1 MEPIIAPI
9 STDIIKSELTPAK
22 KLRDTN
28 KGGNE
33 IYILNHHDS
42 PNVMKEIGRLR
53 EEAFRDSGGGSGLSM
68 DIDEFDTMEV
78 PYQQLI
84 VWDPDN
90 EKIIGGYRYI
100 AGPDIKMVNGQPH
113 LATSHMFIFSEKFL
127 KEYLPYTIEL
137 GRSFVAPEYQS
148 RKAGMKALF
157 ALDNL
162 WDGLGA
168 LAIVKPEM
176 KYFFGKMTM
185 YPEYDREARDLIQ
198 HFLFKHFEDKEKL
211 VTPMEPLKIET
222 DVDYMNSI
230 LTEEDF
236 KEDYKLLNAE
246 VRKHGVNIP
255 PLVNAYMS
263 LSPTMKMFGG
273 GINHEFSEA
282 EETCILITFDEII
295 DSKKARHIDSY
306 IEEKV
311 KRMRVRFPLFVE
323 NKGEDLK
330 MLIALK
336 RVQIQEKISRT
347 MENRKK
353 KKANRKPFVVF
364 RQKQPKTLIKP
375 FLYKTKILFLHFC

>member
-9 STDIIKSELTPAK
+9 STDILKSELTPAK

-28 KGGNE
+28 KGNNE
-33 IYILNHHDS
+33 IYIVNHFDS

-68 DIDEFDTMEV
+68 DIDEFDTMEN

-84 VWDPDN
+84 VWDPDG

-100 AGPDIKMVNGQPH
+100 AGNDIKMNESGQPH
-113 LATSHMFIFSEKFL
+113 LATSHMFRFSEKFI

-148 RKAGMKALF
+148 RQAGVKALF

-168 LAIVKPEM
+168 LAIEKPDM

-185 YPEYDREARDLIQ
+185 YPDYNREARDLIQ
-198 HFLFKHFEDKEKL
+198 HFLFKHFKDEEGL
-211 VTPMEPLKIET
+211 VTPMDPLKIET
-222 DVDYMNSI
+222 DEAYMDSI
-230 LTEEDF
+230 LTAEDF
-236 KEDYKLLNAE
+236 KEDYKLLNAA

-282 EETCILITFDEII
+282 EETCIMINFDEI
-295 DSKKARHIDSY
+295 H
-306 IEEKV
+306 EEKV
-311 KRMRVRFPLFVE
+311 ERHINSFINEKIALMRKRFPIFTE
-323 NKGEDLK
+323 NMGDNLK
-330 MLIALK
+330 TMIVHK
-336 RVQIQEKISRT
+336 REEVQAKRAARVKKRKEKRAAKK
-347 MENRKK
+347 NRK
-353 KKANRKPFVVF
+353 
-364 RQKQPKTLIKP
+364 
-375 FLYKTKILFLHFC
+375 